1 MKVSIGIV
9 AIFIT
14 TFLLVFTFFTMI
26 EYNLSCTGEKV
37 NPLIPKCTVTKGRGG
52 DFILGL
58 FVVGILTMV
67 DMGIV
72 YKVMVDFFT

>member
-14 TFLLVFTFFTMI
+14 TFLLVFFFFTMI
-26 EYNLSCTGEKV
+26 EYNLSCTEEQV
-37 NPLIPKCTVTKGRGG
+37 APLVPKCTVTEGGGG
-52 DFILGL
+52 DFVLGL
-58 FVVGILTMV
+58 FVVGVLTMV

-72 YKVMVDFFT
+72 YKVLIDFFT